1 MDDKYFIKTITV
13 LICFISCA
21 FITDAQVTKVRS
33 GKNEMP
39 PKAILVQI
47 NTESNKIKYLLDHG
61 MTEDADEVKNDVEKV
76 TEATRNDFKAN
87 FSFCTVY
94 FFADTNM
101 NLIKEK
107 KFDEVLFNNDGS
119 IAKNIV
125 ITPADTNYYI
135 AMYGHAYSN
144 PGVTHAN
151 NQVQKDPSYLYGKGL
166 VMLNYQF
173 KQLPPNTFH
182 YLFKFDYFDFFVKRD
197 PRYSYSS
204 KRFDIE
210 YYQSAKRL
218 NKLITEYFSTPHNTY
233 SK

>member
-1 MDDKYFIKTITV
+1 MNDKYFIKAIIIS
-13 LICFISCA
+13 ICFISNA
-21 FITDAQVTKVRS
+21 FIAEAQVTKVRS
-33 GKNEMP
+33 DRSELP
-39 PKAILVQI
+39 PKVILVQL
-47 NTESNKIKYLLDHG
+47 NTETNKIKYLQDHN
-61 MTEDADEVKNDVEKV
+61 MIEEANEVKNDVAKIAEV
-76 TEATRNDFKAN
+76 TKNDFKDN

-101 NLIKEK
+101 NLIKER
-107 KFDEVLFNNDGS
+107 KFDGVLYYNDGS
-119 IAKNIV
+119 IAKNIT
-125 ITPADTNYYI
+125 ITPTDTNYYI
-135 AMYGHAYSN
+135 AMFGHAYSA
-144 PGVTHAN
+144 PGITHTD
-151 NQVQKDPSYLYGKGL
+151 NQMQQDPSYLYGKGL

-173 KQLPPNTFH
+173 KQLSHNTFH
-182 YLFKFDYFDFFVKRD
+182 YIFKFDYFDMFVKKD